1 MSRADLGWKGRG
13 YVRNQS
19 EVDLVPSLQ
28 GSYGRDNQGG
38 SKNGVLGTNSKD
50 RTCCRA
56 LQRLSAKWEY

>member
-19 EVDLVPSLQ
+19 EVDLVPSLR

-38 SKNGVLGTNSKD
+38 SKNGGLGISSED
-50 RTCCRA
+50 RTCC
-56 LQRLSAKWEY
+56 LSAQREY